1 MKENVVD
8 RYQQQIYEMYMRM
21 HPNVNPLQVQQI
33 IANVTHNHFRD
44 IPCKMDNNMT
54 HENYDTTM
62 TQVFEWIETA
72 EPIVTG
78 NATYFMQHEE
88 YMAPTVIFL
97 ETEGGR
103 RGALKKRMY
112 QFDPSTIQYKN
123 LNVGQGNV
131 KVIMNAD
138 YGGSGT
144 TMSAFYSL
152 YIPPAT
158 TGSAKNMT
166 TTLICCLELL
176 SANPNKW
183 AKLNGINELYDL
195 IRIVLTTDIT
205 NRDICGGS
213 FTTTDVTNRLLS
225 MVNDPTMS
233 DRRQLTKYIDTLN
246 QTQKNQLMFA
256 YNMRLI
262 LKVYLK
268 KPVEAVMAYLKPH
281 RMDFEKTLTDKS
293 VDEAGFGV
301 KMPPEIEADMRYII
315 KIILDNCIYPY
326 IVNDG
331 EARAASMTRLMVCV
345 TDTDSLMVHFAHFLE
360 EFQAHVGNFR
370 DDCLVAS
377 AFGMRLIVEAV
388 IPKMVENITSN
399 CRIKDK
405 YFRDKFIF
413 KNEFAFLAMSLF
425 AKKMYSASCMV
436 QEGNLRNIH
445 KISVTG
451 LSFKKRDSAEFLE
464 PIMLDLHDRYVLTP
478 QKINV
483 GALLDEYDEL
493 RTKLLPLVTTLT
505 AYHKV
510 LGVKDIKSYD
520 ASKTLPAQMRGSIIW
535 NNMFPDE
542 KILPMDRVI
551 VIPLSFD
558 LMERNQHIP
567 QLRQIYELASIDNP
581 KRKNDP
587 YISLPENY
595 SEIPEWLAPAIDANY
610 CVDKLL
616 SPFKQLL
623 GLFDVFISDTRG
635 GIRPSRMIFI

>member
-1 MKENVVD
+1 MNVVD
-8 RYQQQIYEMYMRM
+8 MYEQEILNAYMRM
-21 HPNVNPLQVQQI
+21 HPNVDATKVMQI
-33 IANVTHNHFRD
+33 IQNKTKQHFRD

-54 HENYDTTM
+54 HQTYDTTM
-62 TQVFEWIETA
+62 TKVFDWIETSN
-72 EPIVTG
+72 PIVTG
-78 NATYFMQHEE
+78 NATYFMQHED
-88 YMAPTVIFL
+88 YLAPTVLFL
-97 ETEGGR
+97 ETEGNR
-103 RGALKKRMY
+103 RGSLKKRMY
-112 QFDPSTIQYKN
+112 QFDPTTIEYKN
-123 LNVGQGNV
+123 LNIGQGNV

-144 TMSAFYSL
+144 TLSAFYSL

-176 SANPNKW
+176 SANTNKW
-183 AKLNGINELYDL
+183 SKLNGINELYDL
-195 IRIVLTTDIT
+195 IRIVLTTDT
-205 NRDICGGS
+205 SNRDLFDGN
-213 FTTTDVTNRLLS
+213 FTTEQVVNRLLS
-225 MVNDPTMS
+225 MVNDPTLS
-233 DRRQLTKYIDTLN
+233 DRRQLTNYINALP
-246 QTQKNQLMFA
+246 QSQKNQLMFA

-268 KPVEAVMAYLKPH
+268 SQVSQVMSYLKPN
-281 RMDFEKTLTDKS
+281 RMDFEKELTDDNVFK
-293 VDEAGFGV
+293 AGFGV
-301 KMPPEIEADMRYII
+301 KMPPEIETSMRYII
-315 KIILDNCIYPY
+315 KMVLDNCIYPY

-345 TDTDSLMVHFAHFLE
+345 TDTDSLMVHFAHFLD

-377 AFGMRLIVEAV
+377 AFGMRLIVEGV
-388 IPKMVENITSN
+388 IPKMVENITSY

-405 YFRDKFIF
+405 YYRDKFIF

-464 PIMLDLHDRYVLTP
+464 PIMLRLHDQYVLTP
-478 QKINV
+478 EKINV
-483 GALLDEYDEL
+483 SALLDEYDTL
-493 RTKLLPLVTTLT
+493 RNKLLPLVVSVTS
-505 AYHKV
+505 YHKV
-510 LGVKDIKSYD
+510 LGVKDIGSYE
-520 ASKTLPAQMRGSIIW
+520 SKTLPAQIRGQIIW

-542 KILPMDRVI
+542 KILPMDRVY

-558 LMERNQHIP
+558 LMEKNLQIP
-567 QLRQIYELASIDNP
+567 QLRQIYELSSIDNP
-581 KRKNDP
+581 KHKTDP
-587 YISLPENY
+587 YISLPETY
-595 SEIPEWLAPAIDANY
+595 DEIPEWLAPAIDANY

-623 GLFDVFISDTRG
+623 GLFDIFISDTRG
-635 GIRPSRMIFI
+635 GIRPSRMIFL